1 MNRFWVFPLL
11 VLAGC
16 CRSSEEVAF
25 ERLLNSGTPFY
36 FGELRDEN
44 VPRLIKDTPFDQMI
58 ISYEIREQRP
68 SSDSRVWHG
77 QTVRTFIIE
86 DKDLIRSGMQYLNVS
101 MWTFMSL
108 STSPRTILRT
118 VDGKMWFLCPGYLD
132 TFFFGRS
139 YGPDIVIKT
148 KDDKFWCW
156 LVEQCLKHEQAN
168 GYPNARLEDI
178 TLTSDRVNPIYGNSR
193 MKCVR

>member
-86 DKDLIRSGMQYLNVS
+86 DKDIFKRIEY
-101 MWTFMSL
+101 
-108 STSPRTILRT
+108 
-118 VDGKMWFLCPGYLD
+118 
-132 TFFFGRS
+132 
-139 YGPDIVIKT
+139 
-148 KDDKFWCW
+148 
-156 LVEQCLKHEQAN
+156 
-168 GYPNARLEDI
+168 
-178 TLTSDRVNPIYGNSR
+178 
-193 MKCVR
+193 